1 MKHQESLWPNIQ
13 TFTLCVFTALD
24 LPFFP
29 FVQTHGLG
37 NLAWLVIFLYFQNM
51 LCPAPAGLWKPSELF
66 LLGFCWQ
73 VPLSYLCRAP
83 DDTRAVLLDVI
94 SLGFPNSSALTTF
107 PDENSLISNVLSL
120 AVSSLLGPF
129 SLWRYLCFP
138 NRIDVISHGLTPPFK
153 Q

>member
-1 MKHQESLWPNIQ
+1 MPRP
-13 TFTLCVFTALD
+13 CRALEA
-24 LPFFP
+24 
-29 FVQTHGLG
+29 VRT
-37 NLAWLVIFLYFQNM
+37 
-51 LCPAPAGLWKPSELF
+51 F

-107 PDENSLISNVLSL
+107 PDGNSLISNVLSL